1 MVLTTQKRGSIT
13 RRGTNL
19 SAVRLFRRK
28 TDSRLHEIGEAEAYG
43 RSYGDQSGEVKV
55 VKVEPKRPRYD
66 LKVSGESLRTAFL
79 DRLNRREAAE
89 PDGDDE

>member
-1 MVLTTQKRGSIT
+1 
-13 RRGTNL
+13 
-19 SAVRLFRRK
+19 VRLFRRK
-28 TDSRLHEIGEAEAYG
+28 AETRLHEIGEAEAYG

-66 LKVSGESLRTAFL
+66 LKVSGESLRSAFL

-89 PDGDDE
+89 RNDDE